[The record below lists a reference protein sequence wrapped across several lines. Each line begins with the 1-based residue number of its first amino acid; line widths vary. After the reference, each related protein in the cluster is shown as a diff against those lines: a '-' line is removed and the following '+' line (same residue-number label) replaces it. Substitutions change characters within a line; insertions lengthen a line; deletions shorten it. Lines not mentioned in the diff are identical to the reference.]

1 MMKTT
6 LSDHTEPL
14 DATELIERDHSVEE
28 WAEIFKGRI
37 NDIKESL
44 DILSGVIKEIE
55 GNKKAD

>member
-1 MMKTT
+1 MKTT
-6 LSDHTEPL
+6 LLDHTEPL
-14 DATELIERDHSVEE
+14 DAIELVKHDHSAEE